1 MLIVMYI
8 MLDED
13 LNYTLYDADATN
25 KCNISE
31 CSKDIEEQYYN
42 TILLVLEQWNEKG
55 IKRSFEN

>member
-42 TILLVLEQWNEKG
+42 TILLVLEQ
-55 IKRSFEN
+55 